1 MARFTKPNKD
11 AIIFHFDMDVMKERM
26 NMFYIPAQVRVQAD
40 SATVVKQI
48 LGQIEQA
55 GIERFASTEALAM
68 RIDFHNA
75 ARRGT
80 EPRKPLTQQK
90 AISLADFLQIF
101 RRHLPENNL
110 VLNESI
116 SNYPTVWEH
125 IAPSQ
130 PGCQSIWLLRL
141 TVLI

>member
-1 MARFTKPNKD
+1 MTRFTKPKKE
-11 AIIFHFDMDVMKERM
+11 AIIFHFDMDVLKERM

-48 LGQIEQA
+48 LGEIERE
-55 GIERFASTEALAM
+55 GIERFASEDSLAT
-68 RIDFHNA
+68 RIHQHNTV
-75 ARRGT
+75 RGIM
-80 EPRKPLTQQK
+80 KPQTAPIQQK
-90 AISLADFLQIF
+90 AINLADFLQTF

-125 IAPSQ
+125 IAPSR
-130 PGCQSIWLLRL
+130 PGSQSIWLRASRC
-141 TVLI
+141 